1 MSATTW
7 APAARSHE
15 AEPGPAVPPAHAMP
29 PGGVR
34 GGVPPL
40 GWDGPASSVG
50 STCVADGLDT
60 LQGHVMFQRLGS
72 LAFRF
77 RFLILAVW
85 IVAAGAAAVLAPS
98 LAQVGSTDQSSFLP
112 ATAESIQAR
121 TLLERAFPSEVSAGS
136 TTIAFYRPTGLTAS
150 DRSYIAQVGTW
161 ITSPQAPAGLRDIV
175 SSVQTPES
183 DPQLSAMMTSP
194 DGQLEL
200 MNVNLT
206 VASLAG
212 GAGDAVDALR
222 THLAQTVPSGLQAH
236 VTGSAGISL
245 DYMNAIVKGT
255 DSTLLVTIVL
265 VVVILL
271 LVYRAPLAALVP
283 LATIGV
289 AYLVSR
295 GVLGYMAN
303 AGWKISSLL
312 DTFVVVLVF
321 GVGTDYTIFLIS
333 RFREEVSR
341 GDWHMASQA
350 TVKRIGAVITA
361 SAATVIVG
369 LGSMAFG
376 QFEMIQTTGPALA
389 ISIFVTLLAGLTFTP
404 ALLGIFGHY
413 LFWPLH
419 DRDESTVNPS
429 GFFAR
434 LAGAVSRRPT
444 LIGGVLL
451 LALLV
456 PVTGIT
462 AMRSNFDAVTDLPS
476 TSDARIGFDLVAQH
490 LGRGK
495 IMPVNAVIQVGSGT
509 DLLAPAS
516 LARIRDVTEALARTP
531 GVQSVTS
538 LVAPSGNGTVPDAYV
553 PSSQLDS
560 MAAGFASSGS
570 GGAQALLQPKV
581 TTALQSAADYVRAL
595 ASPFPAVASSAA
607 YASVQSDLST
617 APTLIAQLRQGA
629 LVSTQ
634 LRGLAAGL
642 SASASASGG
651 AAVPGTN
658 PAAGG
663 AGAATGG
670 TNPAAGAANSAA
682 GLPAALQSVGG
693 YLDEL
698 VAAYPATANDPAF
711 TRARADLASLQQ
723 APSPATVADLASAL
737 GALATTFDAQPDAV
751 LFPKSLPATAQSTA
765 LQGQIA
771 AVFGRLP
778 GDLRALAAAYAAL
791 PDDLFIPTTLGGTS
805 GAQVK
810 EAVAAYVSSN
820 QAVTRLFIITKDDP
834 YSIAAFDTVRR
845 ARTVFDPV
853 ATAFGP
859 GAHAYVG
866 GPTAELADTQ
876 TALDTDFQHVAV
888 ITVLGVLLVLVLLL
902 RAIVAPVYLVLTVL
916 LSYLG
921 TLGLTSWFYQSVL
934 GQPGVNFFLPLMVF
948 VLLVALGS
956 DYNIFLMSR
965 VREES
970 EHRPIREGI
979 RVASGRTGAVITSAG
994 LILAGTFG
1002 SMASAPLVVLF
1013 QIGVAVAVGVL
1024 IDTFLVRSILVPA
1037 ITTLVGDRAWWP
1049 SRGHRVTASDQ
1060 PPTAQGQPATAPD
1073 QPPTASK

>member
-1 MSATTW
+1 
-7 APAARSHE
+7 
-15 AEPGPAVPPAHAMP
+15 
-29 PGGVR
+29 
-34 GGVPPL
+34 
-40 GWDGPASSVG
+40 
-50 STCVADGLDT
+50 
-60 LQGHVMFQRLGS
+60 MFQRLGS
-72 LAFRF
+72 IAFRF

-121 TLLERAFPSEVSAGS
+121 TLLEKAFPSEVSAGS
-136 TTIAFYRPTGLTAS
+136 ATIAFFRASGLTSS

-161 ITSPQAPAGLRDIV
+161 ISSPQAPSGLRSIV

-183 DPQLSAMMTSP
+183 DPQLAAMMRSP

-212 GAGDAVDALR
+212 GASDAVDALR
-222 THLAQTVPSGLQAH
+222 AHLAQTVPSGLQAH

-245 DYMNAIVKGT
+245 DYMNAIMKGT
-255 DSTLLVTIVL
+255 DSTLLVTILL

-295 GVLGYMAN
+295 GVLGYMAS

-389 ISIFVTLLAGLTFTP
+389 IAIFVTLLAGLTFTP

-419 DRDESTVNPS
+419 DRDESAVNPR
-429 GFFAR
+429 GFFVR
-434 LAGAVSRRPT
+434 LAGGVSRRPAVV
-444 LIGGVLL
+444 GVLL
-451 LALLV
+451 LVVLLV
-456 PVTGIT
+456 PIAGIT
-462 AMRSNFDAVTDLPS
+462 GMRSNFDAVSDLPS
-476 TSDARIGFDLVAQH
+476 TSDARAGFDLVAQH

-495 IMPVNAVIQVGSGT
+495 IMPVNGVIEVGGGT

-516 LARIRDVTEALARTP
+516 LARLRDVTQALAKTP

-538 LVAPSGNGTVPDAYV
+538 LVAPTGNGSVPDAYV
-553 PSSQLDS
+553 PSTQLDS
-560 MAAGFASSGS
+560 IAAGFASSGS
-570 GGAQALLQPKV
+570 GGAQALLDPKV
-581 TTALQSAADYVRAL
+581 TAALQSAADYVKSL
-595 ASPFPAVASSAA
+595 ATPFPAVASSPA
-607 YASVQSDLST
+607 YAAVQSDLGT
-617 APTLIAQLRQGA
+617 APNLIAQLRQGA

-634 LRGLAAGL
+634 LRSLAAGL
-642 SASASASGG
+642 SAPATAGG
-651 AAVPGTN
+651 DPLAAVRMI
-658 PAAGG
+658 
-663 AGAATGG
+663 
-670 TNPAAGAANSAA
+670 
-682 GLPAALQSVGG
+682 GG
-693 YLDEL
+693 YLGEL
-698 VAAYPATANDPAF
+698 VAAYPATASAPAF
-711 TRARADLASLQQ
+711 RRAQSDLASLQQ
-723 APSPATVADLASAL
+723 APTAATVADLAGAL
-737 GALATTFDAQPDAV
+737 GSLAATFDAQPDAV
-751 LFPKSLPATAQSTA
+751 LFPTSIPASAQSTA

-771 AVFGRLP
+771 SVFGRLP
-778 GDLRALAAAYAAL
+778 GDLRTLAAAYAAL
-791 PDDLFIPTTLGGTS
+791 PDDLLIPTTLGGTS
-805 GAQVK
+805 AAQVK
-810 EAVAAYVSSN
+810 AAVAAYVSGSG
-820 QAVTRLFIITKDDP
+820 AVTRLFIITTDDP

-845 ARTVFDPV
+845 TREVLDPV
-853 ATAFGP
+853 GAQFGP

-888 ITVLGVLLVLVLLL
+888 ITVLGVFLVLVLLL
-902 RAIVAPVYLVLTVL
+902 RAIVAPMYLVLTVL
-916 LSYLG
+916 LSYLS

-970 EHRPIREGI
+970 ERRPIREGT

-1037 ITTLVGDRAWWP
+1037 LTTLVGDRAWWP
-1049 SRGHRVTASDQ
+1049 SRVRRGPPPDGPTPDERVPDVPSPGQ
-1060 PPTAQGQPATAPD
+1060 PPVGGGEPAM
-1073 QPPTASK
+1073 K